1 MSYYEYRIKV
11 LEERVAQLALEQR
24 MKAIPVEAK
33 LVERIALLQAE
44 NKRLS
49 KAGDLLA
56 FHYTALGRKVFGD
69 DSLPSSITEWMEIR
83 KAQ

>member
-33 LVERIALLQAE
+33 LVDRIALLQAE
-44 NKRLS
+44 NKALR